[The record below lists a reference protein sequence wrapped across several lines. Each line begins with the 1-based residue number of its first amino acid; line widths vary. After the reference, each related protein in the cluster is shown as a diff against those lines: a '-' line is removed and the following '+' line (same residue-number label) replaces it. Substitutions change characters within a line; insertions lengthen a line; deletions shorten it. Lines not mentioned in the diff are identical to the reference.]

1 MGKQTLLEKGIHAQM
16 QQTTRRFI
24 NSSQLSF
31 RLVSAANDDL
41 YDETSCCCK
50 DTLSLKEKNHSSQV
64 HTSLRPAELLTGPAA
79 PHHSKTNNFFFFF
92 FPLGSSPSESGS
104 FSVYFSSN
112 NRESSDREKLKD
124 FFFFS
129 FQRIVYC
136 FAGHTDTQHSRTKM
150 RKRERERALT
160 VFVLYYIKRGENS
173 RTNIIHILII

>member
-124 FFFFS
+124 FFFLFFS
-129 FQRIVYC
+129 KDC
-136 FAGHTDTQHSRTKM
+136 
-150 RKRERERALT
+150 
-160 VFVLYYIKRGENS
+160 
-173 RTNIIHILII
+173 ILFCWPH